1 MLVADMREEA
11 QYAVWYW
18 IKGPAEAD
26 TWEEEGWHPCFDLP
40 ASRKVVEVHSRA
52 PGNESLRV
60 LGRRQGSMVSL
71 KEEKE
76 G

>member
-18 IKGPAEAD
+18 TKGPAEAN

-40 ASRKVVEVHSRA
+40 ASRKAVEVH
-52 PGNESLRV
+52 LRV
-60 LGRRQGSMVSL
+60 TSNELLRVMDRKQGSMASL
-71 KEEKE
+71 KEDRE